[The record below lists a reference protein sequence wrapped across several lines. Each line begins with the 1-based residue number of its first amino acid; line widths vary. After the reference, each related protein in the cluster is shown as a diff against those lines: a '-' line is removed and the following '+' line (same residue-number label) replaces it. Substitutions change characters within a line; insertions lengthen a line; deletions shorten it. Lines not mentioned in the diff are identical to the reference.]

1 MTRDAASWKPL
12 NLSGISLISGM
23 PFAKPLKRISFLTR
37 LITGLVIVCFLSACT
52 ELRRP
57 EPNPYLAETQ
67 PPAMQEFRWSNGAMP
82 SSLDPA
88 RASAA
93 PEIDV
98 VRAMYEGLTVLDPNT
113 LDAIPGVAEKW
124 EVSQDGSEWTF
135 HLRDDAEW
143 SNGRAV
149 TAADFVSSWQRVY
162 EMGESAAHENLLQN
176 FAVGGESKKQ
186 AIESEPEDFEQP
198 PDLNDGNANSSSE
211 ASPTPSPVIEK
222 PKLRLDVSAP
232 DESTLIVKLRQPDSE
247 FPKLVTHPIFMP
259 VYGSSKTASKSK
271 LDSHTVSNGP
281 FRIAEVTSDNIVLER
296 SENYWNR
303 DSVKIEKLRFV
314 PVVKTDDAL
323 DAYRSGK
330 VDAVTNTDISPLAQ
344 KLFSTTAD
352 FRKSAFA
359 ALNFYEINFK
369 KAPFND
375 RRVREALA
383 ISIEREQLVTGDGET
398 TLQPAFTF
406 LPFVQGQGKAIVQ
419 DKDRARDLLEQAGFP
434 GGRGFAPI
442 KLTVN
447 RNETQIRI
455 ARAVAKMWKENLNVE
470 TVLDIRENEELSMI
484 RSSGDFDL
492 IRRGVV
498 FPVPDELACMWAIHG
513 DAVPTLQIEPPV
525 SRPNVPSISNTN
537 IAIVNPSNARPASEP
552 AARPILDE
560 AEALYQ
566 LHAIPLYF
574 PTSFALVKPYVKNFE
589 LNSFDAP
596 FWNATEI
603 DTAWQPVAR

>member
-1 MTRDAASWKPL
+1 
-12 NLSGISLISGM
+12 M
-23 PFAKPLKRISFLTR
+23 PFAKPSRRISFLTR
-37 LITGLVIVCFLSACT
+37 LIAGLVIVCFLSACT

-67 PPAMQEFRWSNGAMP
+67 PPAVQEFRWSNGAMP

-88 RASAA
+88 RASVA

-113 LDAIPGVAEKW
+113 LEAIPGVAEKW
-124 EVSQDGSEWTF
+124 EVTPDGLEWKFT
-135 HLRDDAEW
+135 LREDAEW
-143 SNGRAV
+143 SNGRTLTSAE
-149 TAADFVSSWQRVY
+149 FVRSWQRVY
-162 EMGESAAHENLLQN
+162 EMGEAAAHENLLQN
-176 FAVGGESKKQ
+176 FAVRGENKKE
-186 AIESEPEDFEQP
+186 AIGSEPEDFEPQP
-198 PDLNDGNANSSSE
+198 QEDEAGANQTVE
-211 ASPTPSPVIEK
+211 ASPTPSPVVEK

-247 FPKLVTHPIFMP
+247 FPKLVAHPIFMP
-259 VYGSSKTASKSK
+259 VYGASKTALKSK
-271 LDSHTVSNGP
+271 LDAHTVSNGP
-281 FRIAEVTSDNIVLER
+281 FRITEVTSDNIVLER

-303 DSVKIEKLRFV
+303 DGVKIEKLRFV
-314 PVVKTDDAL
+314 PVAKTDEAL

-383 ISIEREQLVTGDGET
+383 ISIEREQLVTDDGEA

-434 GGRGFAPI
+434 GGRGFAPV
-442 KLTVN
+442 KLSIN

-455 ARAVAKMWKENLNVE
+455 ARAVAKMWKENLNIE
-470 TVLDIRENEELSMI
+470 TVLDIRENDELATI
-484 RSSGDFDL
+484 RSAGDFDL

-498 FPVPDELACMWAIHG
+498 FPVPDELACMWAVHG
-513 DAVPTLQIEPPV
+513 DAVPTLQTEASVNRI
-525 SRPNVPSISNTN
+525 NTPSISNTN
-537 IAIVNPSNARPASEP
+537 LANVTPTNARPASEP

-596 FWNATEI
+596 FLNATEI

>member
-1 MTRDAASWKPL
+1 
-12 NLSGISLISGM
+12 M
-23 PFAKPLKRISFLTR
+23 PFAKPSRRITLLTR
-37 LITGLVIVCFLSACT
+37 LIPGFFVVCFFSGCT
-52 ELRRP
+52 ELQRP
-57 EPNPYLAETQ
+57 DPNPYLAETQ
-67 PPAMQEFRWSNGAMP
+67 PPAAQEFRWSNGAMP

-88 RASAA
+88 RTSAA

-113 LDAIPGVAEKW
+113 LQAMPGVAEKW
-124 EVSQDGSEWTF
+124 DVSPDGLEWTF
-135 HLRDDAEW
+135 HLRSDADW

-149 TAADFVSSWQRVY
+149 TSADFVRSWQRVY
-162 EMGESAAHENLLQN
+162 EMGEAAAHENLLQN
-176 FAVGGESKKQ
+176 FAVGSESKKE
-186 AIESEPEDFEQP
+186 AKESEPEDFEQEP
-198 PDLNDGNANSSSE
+198 HENDLDANAAAE
-211 ASPTPSPVIEK
+211 TSPTPSLVVEK
-222 PKLRLDVSAP
+222 QKMRLDVSAP
-232 DESTLIVKLRQPDSE
+232 DETTLVVKLRQPDSE
-247 FPKLVTHPIFMP
+247 FPKLVAHPIFMP
-259 VYGSSKTASKSK
+259 VYGASKAATKAK
-271 LDSHTVSNGP
+271 LDAHTVSNGP
-281 FRIAEVTSDNIVLER
+281 FHVTEITDDNIVLER
-296 SENYWNR
+296 SDNYWNR
-303 DSVKIEKLRFV
+303 DAVKIEKLRFV
-314 PVVKTDDAL
+314 PVAKTDDAL

-330 VDAVTNTDISPLAQ
+330 IDAVTNTDISPLAQ

-359 ALNFYEINFK
+359 ALNFYEINVK

-383 ISIEREQLVTGDGET
+383 IAIEREQLVAGDGET
-398 TLQPAFTF
+398 MLQPAFTF
-406 LPFVQGQGKAIVQ
+406 LPFVQGQGKALVQ

-442 KLTVN
+442 KLTIN
-447 RNETQIRI
+447 RNETQIRM

-470 TVLDIRENEELSMI
+470 AVLDIRENDELSTI
-484 RSSGDFDL
+484 RSAGDFDL

-513 DAVPTLQIEPPV
+513 EDVQSPLSETGTTHPATQ
-525 SRPNVPSISNTN
+525 SNSN
-537 IAIVNPSNARPASEP
+537 NSVANASAANARPSSEP
-552 AARPILDE
+552 AVRPILDE

-596 FWNATEI
+596 FLNATEI

>member
-1 MTRDAASWKPL
+1 
-12 NLSGISLISGM
+12 M
-23 PFAKPLKRISFLTR
+23 PFTKPSKRIIFLTR
-37 LITGLVIVCFLSACT
+37 SISGFFVVCLLAGCT

-67 PPAMQEFRWSNGAMP
+67 PPAVQEFRWSNGAMP

-113 LDAIPGVAEKW
+113 LEAMPGVAEKW
-124 EVSQDGSEWTF
+124 EVSQDGLQWTF
-135 HLRDDAEW
+135 YLRDDAKW

-149 TAADFVSSWQRVY
+149 TSNDFVRSWQRVY
-162 EMGESAAHENLLQN
+162 EMGETAAHENLLQN
-176 FAVGGESKKQ
+176 FAIGGESRKEVK
-186 AIESEPEDFEQP
+186 ESQPEDFEQQAQA
-198 PDLNDGNANSSSE
+198 DDGDANTAAE
-211 ASPTPSPVIEK
+211 APPTPSPTVEK
-222 PKLRLDVSAP
+222 QKLRLDVSAP
-232 DESTLIVKLRQPDSE
+232 DETTLVIKLRQPDSE
-247 FPKLVTHPIFMP
+247 FPKLVAHPIFMP
-259 VYGSSKTASKSK
+259 VYGAQRSATKAK
-271 LDSHTVSNGP
+271 LDARTISNGP
-281 FRIAEVTSDNIVLER
+281 FHVTEITADNVVLER

-303 DSVKIEKLRFV
+303 DEVKIEKLRFV
-314 PVVKTDDAL
+314 PVAKTDDAL
-323 DAYRSGK
+323 QAYRSGRI
-330 VDAVTNTDISPLAQ
+330 DAVTNTDISPLAQ

-383 ISIEREQLVTGDGET
+383 ISIEREQLVAGDGET

-406 LPFVQGQGKAIVQ
+406 LPFVQGQGKALVQ

-442 KLTVN
+442 KLTIN
-447 RNETQIRI
+447 RNETQIRM

-470 TVLDIRENEELSMI
+470 TILDIRENDDLATI
-484 RSSGDFDL
+484 RSAGDFDL

-498 FPVPDELACMWAIHG
+498 FPVPDELACMLAIHG
-513 DAVPTLQIEPPV
+513 DAVQSPGIEPV
-525 SRPNVPSISNTN
+525 AARPNAAANVNAN
-537 IAIVNPSNARPASEP
+537 IANVNTVQRPASEV

-596 FWNATEI
+596 FLNATEI
-603 DTAWQPVAR
+603 DTAWQPLAR